1 MSAYF
6 LPLRQGA
13 KRVFRGMTECHSVPS
28 EESTPQ
34 CDVGQ
39 TRRGRG
45 YDINGKRKAESGKW
59 KVESERYIIP
69 PPHFVVLPLSQG
81 EKVDGVQIT
90 DGRGGERW
98 GWFGFQVSSFRC

>member
-1 MSAYF
+1 MPFEGSTLQCDA
-6 LPLRQGA
+6 R
-13 KRVFRGMTECHSVPS
+13 K
-28 EESTPQ
+28 TPQ

-45 YDINGKRKAESGKW
+45 YDINGKRKVESG
-59 KVESERYIIP
+59 RYIP

-90 DGRGGERW
+90 DGR
-98 GWFGFQVSSFRC
+98 

>member
-1 MSAYF
+1 MSVFHCFEDAFSFLPGGKNLMFQGGIWFLVSGFWFQASAYF

-45 YDINGKRKAESGKW
+45 YDVFPS
-59 KVESERYIIP
+59 
-69 PPHFVVLPLSQG
+69 LL
-81 EKVDGVQIT
+81 
-90 DGRGGERW
+90 
-98 GWFGFQVSSFRC
+98 

>member
-1 MSAYF
+1 MSSYF
-6 LPLRQGA
+6 LPLSQGA

-45 YDINGKRKAESGKW
+45 YDINGKRKVESG
-59 KVESERYIIP
+59 RYIP

-90 DGRGGERW
+90 DDRVQMIACRDTGCRVR
-98 GWFGFQVSSFRC
+98 QSKI

>member
-6 LPLRQGA
+6 LPLRQGE

-45 YDINGKRKAESGKW
+45 YDINGKRKAESGKR
-59 KVESERYIIP
+59 KIHHTPSPLRGT
-69 PPHFVVLPLSQG
+69 PLSQG
-81 EKVDGVQIT
+81 EKVDGI
-90 DGRGGERW
+90 
-98 GWFGFQVSSFRC
+98 

>member
-1 MSAYF
+1 
-6 LPLRQGA
+6 
-13 KRVFRGMTECHSVPS
+13 MTECHSVPS

-45 YDINGKRKAESGKW
+45 YDINGKQKTENRRRKTGRW
-59 KVESERYIIP
+59 KAESERYIIP

-81 EKVDGVQIT
+81 EKVDGVQIAYNRWQ
-90 DGRGGERW
+90 RG
-98 GWFGFQVSSFRC
+98 